1 MARLQIYNM
10 TPKQEEQARQDTL
23 SVAHKDYKKGL
34 NSYAFFKVHNKAL
47 SEDLVQDVF
56 IKTWK
61 FLVKGG
67 KIDVMRAFLY
77 HVLNGLIIDEYRKR
91 KPTSLDVLMEKGF
104 EPSSDDSDRLLNLL
118 DGKAAIL
125 LIKQLPEKYR
135 EVMNLR
141 YVQMLST
148 KEIALITHQSRNTV
162 TVQAYR
168 GLNKLKTLYN
178 RS

>member
-1 MARLQIYNM
+1 M
-10 TPKQEEQARQDTL
+10 TPKQEEIERQDTL
-23 SVAHKDYKKGL
+23 SVAHKDYQKGL
-34 NSYAFFKVHNKAL
+34 NSYAFFKIHNKAL

-125 LIKQLPEKYR
+125 LIKQLPKKYR
-135 EVMNLR
+135 EVMNLK

-148 KEIALITHQSRNTV
+148 KEIALITNQSRNTV